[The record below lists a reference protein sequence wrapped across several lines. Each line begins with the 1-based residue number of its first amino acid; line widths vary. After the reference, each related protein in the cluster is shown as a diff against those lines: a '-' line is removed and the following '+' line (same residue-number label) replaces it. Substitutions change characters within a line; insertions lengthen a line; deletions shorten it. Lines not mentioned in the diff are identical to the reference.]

1 MLGILTVN
9 IGAAALP
16 RGTALHE
23 WLSTRTED
31 VFVLTETSSGA
42 GTGHLCDEFRR
53 AGWHVLHEPD
63 SGGDRG
69 VALFSKVA
77 ILENHFLSRA
87 AVTLP
92 GRVVSAVLD
101 THPRVGVV
109 GVYVP
114 SRDRSVDKVDKKQRF
129 IDTWLSALSSLP
141 LETAQSMVVTGD
153 YNVIAR
159 HHVPRH
165 SGFLPFEYA
174 LLDNLEAL
182 GLADVHDH
190 LTPGAVEYSW
200 VGRTGDGYRYDYM
213 HVGHALMSRARSCRY
228 LHETRAQRLTDHSA
242 LTMELAMDRVNW
254 TSSREVER
262 VDEQAALF

>member
-16 RGTALHE
+16 RGTALRE
-23 WLSTRTED
+23 WLSTRPED
-31 VFVLTETSSGA
+31 VFVLTETSRGA
-42 GTGHLCDEFRR
+42 GTAHLCDEFAR

-63 SGGDRG
+63 IGGDRG
-69 VALFSKVA
+69 VALLSKVA
-77 ILENHFLSRA
+77 ILESHFVSRS

-101 THPRVGVV
+101 TNPRVGVV

-114 SRDRSVDKVDKKQRF
+114 SRDRSVDKVGKKQRF
-129 IDTWLSALSSLP
+129 IETWLSALSALP
-141 LETAQSMVVTGD
+141 SEAAQSLVVTGD

-165 SGFLPFEYA
+165 TGFLPFEYA
-174 LLDNLEAL
+174 LLEHLESL
-182 GLADVHDH
+182 GLADVHEH
-190 LTPGAVEYSW
+190 LTPGNTEYSW

-213 HVGHALMSRARSCRY
+213 HLGHTLMSRAHSCRY
-228 LHETRAQRLTDHSA
+228 LHETRTRRLTDHSA
-242 LTMELAMDRVNW
+242 VSMELALDAINR
-254 TSSREVER
+254 TPLRAAPLVE
-262 VDEQAALF
+262 DQAALF